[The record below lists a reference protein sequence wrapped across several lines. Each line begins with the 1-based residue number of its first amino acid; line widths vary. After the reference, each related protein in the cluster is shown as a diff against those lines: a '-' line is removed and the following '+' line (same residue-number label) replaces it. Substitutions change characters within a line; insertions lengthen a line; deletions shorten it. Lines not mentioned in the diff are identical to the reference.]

1 MDWCCARFQ
10 SPKDHIQRINRER
23 QQELLRE
30 LAQCAEQL
38 AEAPNTLLS
47 ARQATLLHELHEL
60 QKI

>member
-1 MDWCCARFQ
+1 MPTTYERPQ
-10 SPKDHIQRINRER
+10 LHIQRINRER

-38 AEAPNTLLS
+38 AEAPSTLLS